1 MNALL
6 LCCILT
12 VVVAAPQQYNYA
24 PVPTPVPQQ
33 YNYAPVPAPVP
44 QQYNYAPVPAPV
56 PQPSYRSPVITIL
69 RQEQQGPDA
78 SGTYSFLYES
88 TDGISRQ
95 EQGVPQ
101 GPNGA
106 VTSQG
111 RWS

>member
-6 LCCILT
+6 LCCVLT
-12 VVVAAPQQYNYA
+12 VVVAVPQQYNYA
-24 PVPTPVPQQ
+24 PVPVPVPQQ

-44 QQYNYAPVPAPV
+44 A

-95 EQGVPQ
+95 EQGIPQ